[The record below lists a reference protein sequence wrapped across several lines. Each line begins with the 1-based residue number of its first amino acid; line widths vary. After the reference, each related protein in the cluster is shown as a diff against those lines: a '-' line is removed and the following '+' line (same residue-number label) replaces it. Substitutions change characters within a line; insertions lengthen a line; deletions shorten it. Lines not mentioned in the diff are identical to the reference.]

1 MRIRSAVMTTVTT
14 ITALIPVLLASGRGS
29 TLARPMAIPVFGG
42 MILEFLSMLIVP
54 VVYSWWLE
62 RKLQHQEHD

>member
-1 MRIRSAVMTTVTT
+1 
-14 ITALIPVLLASGRGS
+14 
-29 TLARPMAIPVFGG
+29 MAIPVFGG

>member
-1 MRIRSAVMTTVTT
+1 MNQQLRS
-14 ITALIPVLLASGRGS
+14 PPG
-29 TLARPMAIPVFGG
+29 PMAIPVFGG

-62 RKLQHQEHD
+62 KNLPR